1 MTRNLVRRIVPL
13 ILAMTFLGFGC
24 VTRKTEDEDK
34 TKKEKPPGPAPVEEK
49 VVITPEIQQKAD
61 ALLAPARE
69 RELTELEKEELTAA
83 FQELGKPG
91 VLCLVNELKKP
102 DIAARKVI
110 IETLGKLRDPLAVEV
125 LTQQFKE
132 RAEDVRRAAA
142 KALGE
147 IGDLKAAPALISTL
161 QTDKKKRVRAE
172 AATGLGLLRSKD
184 AVIPLIQALEP
195 TKEKKRW
202 VRRNAAEALGFIG
215 DSQAMEPLM
224 DALNDTEKV
233 VRVAAMF
240 GLYML
245 GDTKSLELLEQ
256 RATDPDEEVRLWTV
270 RELGFAGASRSVPVL
285 SRALKDSSLSVRLTA
300 VGSLGKILSPESV
313 DALIAALQD
322 AEVTIR
328 AAAVEALT
336 RRGAPPV
343 GEGGQRLFDS
353 LAELIKTEPAE
364 HVRKKARA
372 LYDLI
377 KPTLPPSIPETT
389 PEVPASPPPTAET
402 PGTS

>member
-1 MTRNLVRRIVPL
+1 MRTLVRRIVPL
-13 ILAMTFLGFGC
+13 ILAMSFFGSGC
-24 VTRKTEDEDK
+24 ISRKTEDEEK
-34 TKKEKPPGPAPVEEK
+34 TKKEKPPELAPVEEK
-49 VVITPEIQQKAD
+49 VVITPEIQQKAGT
-61 ALLAPARE
+61 LLAPARE

-83 FQELGKPG
+83 FQALGKPG
-91 VLCLVNELKKP
+91 VLYLVKELKKP
-102 DIAARKVI
+102 DVAARKVI

-147 IGDLKAAPALISTL
+147 IGDLKAVASLIVTL

-172 AATGLGLLRSKD
+172 AATSLGLLRSKD
-184 AVIPLIQALEP
+184 AVIPLIQALDA

-202 VRRNAAEALGFIG
+202 VRRSAAEALGFIG

-256 RATDPDEEVRLWTV
+256 RASDPDEEVRLWAV
-270 RELGFAGASRSVPVL
+270 REIGFAGASRSVPVL
-285 SRALKDSSLSVRLTA
+285 SQALKDPSLNVRLTA
-300 VGSLGKILSPESV
+300 VGSLGRILSPESV
-313 DALIAALQD
+313 DALIVGLQD

-328 AAAVEALT
+328 AAALEALA

-343 GEGGQRLFDS
+343 GEGGQKLFDA

-364 HVRKKARA
+364 PVRKKARA

-389 PEVPASPPPTAET
+389 PDVPTAPPPGTET
-402 PGTS
+402 PATS